1 MLREGS
7 RSDEELRRRTP
18 PPHEIADT
26 NGRVDAVDI
35 DVRVSLKE
43 VLQGQKAAVRQVIRL
58 EVAFPVYAVVK
69 MVGYDRVAPSI
80 IDHPII
86 VRMIVQHCIPN
97 LKNSNTRLL
106 ILIVL
111 TIRNYTSTSLLYNL
125 NLP

>member
-43 VLQGQKAAVRQVIRL
+43 VLQGQKAAVRQVIHL
-58 EVAFPVYAVVK
+58 EVAFPV
-69 MVGYDRVAPSI
+69 
-80 IDHPII
+80 
-86 VRMIVQHCIPN
+86 
-97 LKNSNTRLL
+97 
-106 ILIVL
+106 
-111 TIRNYTSTSLLYNL
+111 
-125 NLP
+125 